1 MFVDINVR
9 YLWKSDLVSLKKR
22 QKIFLEVHDDI
33 KSLTAS
39 SYGMVVTPNFRL
51 KPIPWTWIRIQKDLK

>member
-33 KSLTAS
+33 KAKQLRHME
-39 SYGMVVTPNFRL
+39 GL
-51 KPIPWTWIRIQKDLK
+51 